1 MKLKKLNNKLFI
13 VALGLLLCVPRTV
26 AAEDVF
32 DLMIGFEEDA
42 GDFEPRGETEQVE
55 RTTEDAYTGD
65 YALQTTERSQ
75 EWHGPAVQIQ
85 DQIEIS
91 TEYAFSVWVKLM
103 EETTVEIQLSTQ
115 VGDGDNAS
123 YQTIDTQ
130 SVSSDEWV
138 ELQGTYRYDA
148 IVDDFVSVYIESTT
162 SDSVSFLIDDFSMRA
177 AGSSSDIS
185 IQTELTPLKDIYE
198 DYFLIGNAVS
208 MAELEGQRLDLLRH
222 HHNLVTAENAMKPE
236 YAYNANREFDFSD
249 QDRLV
254 NRIQEEGFE
263 LHGHVLVWHQQSPE
277 WLHTEDGQ
285 LLSRDE
291 ALENMYT
298 HIEETVLHYGDAVIA
313 WEVVNEAMND
323 NPRDPEMWRAMLRR
337 SDWFDAIGDDYL
349 ELAYLKT
356 REVLDENG
364 WEDVKLYYND
374 YNDDN
379 QSKASAIYYMVKE
392 LNENYAEEHPGELL
406 IDGIGMQG
414 HYNSGT
420 NVDFV
425 RLSIERF
432 RELGVEIGI
441 TELDITAAN
450 TGELTEEE
458 EKNQAVLYAQLFSLY
473 KEHAD
478 IISRVTF
485 WG

>member
-103 EETTVEIQLSTQ
+103 EETTVELQLSTQ

-162 SDSVSFLIDDFSMRA
+162 SDSVSFLIDDFSMQA

-208 MAELEGQRLDLLRH
+208 MAELEGKRLDLLRH

-263 LHGHVLVWHQQSPE
+263 LHGHVLV
-277 WLHTEDGQ
+277 
-285 LLSRDE
+285 
-291 ALENMYT
+291 
-298 HIEETVLHYGDAVIA
+298 
-313 WEVVNEAMND
+313 
-323 NPRDPEMWRAMLRR
+323 
-337 SDWFDAIGDDYL
+337 
-349 ELAYLKT
+349 
-356 REVLDENG
+356 
-364 WEDVKLYYND
+364 
-374 YNDDN
+374 
-379 QSKASAIYYMVKE
+379 
-392 LNENYAEEHPGELL
+392 
-406 IDGIGMQG
+406 
-414 HYNSGT
+414 
-420 NVDFV
+420 
-425 RLSIERF
+425 
-432 RELGVEIGI
+432 
-441 TELDITAAN
+441 
-450 TGELTEEE
+450 
-458 EKNQAVLYAQLFSLY
+458 
-473 KEHAD
+473 
-478 IISRVTF
+478 
-485 WG
+485 